1 MGGGGGG
8 AAPAGGGPASA
19 APGPSRT
26 YAGMLHLGPAGGG
39 IVRAPPPPPSLSSL
53 SLYDETLSIYLSIYL
68 SISRTHTQ
76 GHTHIHSLPPA
87 PHTPAQTNIAALQRP
102 AGATVSV

>member
-26 YAGMLHLGPAGGG
+26 YAGMLYFGSAGGG
-39 IVRAPPPPPSLSSL
+39 IVRALLSL

>member
-1 MGGGGGG
+1 MRLRQ
-8 AAPAGGGPASA
+8 AAARPRQR
-19 APGPSRT
+19 PGRVGHMQACCTSDQQVGVSC
-26 YAGMLHLGPAGGG
+26 AL
-39 IVRAPPPPPSLSSL
+39 PPPLSLSSL